1 MSDEAASKNP
11 LPAPGAMSP
20 PVIPERQ
27 SSKRGAVESIGSLEA
42 QRKKLSKTIK
52 ESKQELSRMGSD
64 DTEYIIF
71 PRLKD

>member
-27 SSKRGAVESIGSLEA
+27 SSKRRAVESIESLEA
-42 QRKKLSKTIK
+42 QRKKLSKRIQQ
-52 ESKQELSRMGSD
+52 SKQGLSRMGSY
-64 DTEYIIF
+64 DTEYTTF

>member
-11 LPAPGAMSP
+11 LSAPGIMSP

-27 SSKRGAVESIGSLEA
+27 SSKRGAVESIRSLEA
-42 QRKKLSKTIK
+42 QHKKLSKTIK
-52 ESKQELSRMGSD
+52 KSKQGLSRMGSYD
-64 DTEYIIF
+64 AEYIMF